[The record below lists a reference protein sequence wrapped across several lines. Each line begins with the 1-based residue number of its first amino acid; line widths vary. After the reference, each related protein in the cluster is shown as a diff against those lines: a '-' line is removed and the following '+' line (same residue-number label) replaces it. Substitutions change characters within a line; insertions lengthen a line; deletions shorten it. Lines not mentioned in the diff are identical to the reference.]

1 MSEPRIRSYVLRQAR
16 LTRLQQEAYARLG
29 PRYLIPYRRERCDL
43 GAEFSSRAPDST
55 TVSRDTPIVLEIGFG
70 MGEATI
76 ELAAAHPEVGYVG
89 IEVHKPGVGKVLS
102 EIEAKGLSNL
112 LVIHYD
118 AVAVLSD
125 MIAPAALAGVHLF
138 FPDPWPKKKHHKRR
152 LVQPVFARLLTSR
165 IREGGYLYAVTDWE
179 DYAWQMLDVFEST
192 RTLGNQFESFASDI
206 PWRPT
211 TSFEQ
216 KGRAK
221 RHRIRE
227 LFYRKQV

>member
-1 MSEPRIRSYVLRQAR
+1 MSNPRIPSYVLRQAR

-29 PRYLIPYRRERCDL
+29 PRYLIPYRRESCDL
-43 GAEFSSRAPDST
+43 GTEFPSRASDPT
-55 TVSRDTPIVLEIGFG
+55 TVSRDAPIVMEIGFG

-76 ELAAAHPEVGYVG
+76 ELASAHPEVGYVG

-102 EIEAKGLSNL
+102 EIETNGLSNL

-118 AVAVLSD
+118 AVAVLSH
-125 MIAPAALAGVHLF
+125 MIVPGTLAGVHLF

-192 RTLGNQFESFASDI
+192 RTLVNQFEDFACDI

-211 TSFEQ
+211 TSFER

-227 LFYRKQV
+227 LFYRKSV

>member
-1 MSEPRIRSYVLRQAR
+1 
-16 LTRLQQEAYARLG
+16 
-29 PRYLIPYRRERCDL
+29 L
-43 GAEFSSRAPDST
+43 GAEFPSRASDST
-55 TVSRDTPIVLEIGFG
+55 AVSRDTPIVLEIGFG

-102 EIEAKGLSNL
+102 EIETNGLSNL

-125 MIAPAALAGVHLF
+125 MIAPGTLAGVHLF

-152 LVQPVFARLLTSR
+152 LVQPVLARLLASR

-179 DYAWQMLDVFEST
+179 DYARQMLDVFEST
-192 RTLGNQFESFASDI
+192 RTLVNQFETFACDI

-211 TSFEQ
+211 TSFER

-227 LFYRKQV
+227 LFYRKSV